1 MTTTKLNSY
10 LVINNMHELDQID
23 IFNDFD
29 AREAVIRE
37 MAERELW
44 DSVETVPEDLLED
57 F

>member
-1 MTTTKLNSY
+1 MIKLNSY
-10 LVINNMHELDQID
+10 LVINNMHELDHID

-44 DSVETVPEDLLED
+44 DSVESVPEDLLED

>member
-1 MTTTKLNSY
+1 MIKLNSY
-10 LVINNMHELDQID
+10 LVINNMHELDNID

-44 DSVETVPEDLLED
+44 DSVESVPEDLLED